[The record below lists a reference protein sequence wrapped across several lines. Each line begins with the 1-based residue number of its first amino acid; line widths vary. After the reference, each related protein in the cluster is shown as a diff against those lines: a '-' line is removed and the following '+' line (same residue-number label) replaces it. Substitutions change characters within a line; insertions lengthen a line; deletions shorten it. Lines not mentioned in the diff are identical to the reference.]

1 MSPNPHASGAGRPR
15 TRPLPSLFLSH
26 GSPMTAL
33 EPREAGAF
41 WGRLGP
47 RLREAFGTPRAVLVL
62 SAHTLARTPTLLAA
76 SRHAAVHDFG
86 GFDPAL
92 YRLRYDAPG
101 APELA
106 ADVAQ
111 RLAAAGLP
119 VNVLDRGGLDHGIWV
134 PLRAVFPEA
143 DVPVLPLAFS
153 PHASPAE
160 LMALGQ
166 ALAPLRH
173 EGVLVLGTGSLT
185 HNLGWVFGP
194 GAGGRPPA
202 VDAAER
208 PESRAFRDWV
218 AARTA
223 EGDVDALLRWA
234 AQAPHARDMH
244 PSDEHWLPW
253 YPALG
258 AGGPQGVR
266 LHDSVTFG
274 CLAMDAYAFGDGAE
288 ALRD

>member
-1 MSPNPHASGAGRPR
+1 MSTSL
-15 TRPLPSLFLSH
+15 PLPSLFLSH

-62 SAHTLARTPTLLAA
+62 SAHTLARVPTLLAA
-76 SRHAAVHDFG
+76 PRHAAVHDFG
-86 GFDPAL
+86 GFDAAL
-92 YRLRYDAPG
+92 FQMRYDAPG
-101 APELA
+101 APQLA
-106 ADVAQ
+106 ADVAR

-119 VNVLDRGGLDHGIWV
+119 VQQIDRGGLDHGIWV
-134 PLRAVFPEA
+134 PLRFVFPQA

-166 ALAPLRH
+166 ALAPLRQ
-173 EGVLVLGTGSLT
+173 EGVLILGSGSLT
-185 HNLGWVFGP
+185 HNLGWVFQPGP
-194 GAGGRPPA
+194 GGRPPS

-208 PESRAFRDWV
+208 PECRAFRDWV
-218 AARTA
+218 HRHAAD
-223 EGDVDALLRWA
+223 GDVDALRDWA
-234 AQAPHARDMH
+234 ARAPHARDMH
-244 PSDEHWLPW
+244 PTAEHWLPW

-258 AGGPQGVR
+258 AGGPHGVR

-274 CLAMDAYAFGDGAE
+274 CLAMDAYAFGDGA
-288 ALRD
+288 AVLRD